1 MSSSIPQFRS
11 WTQEFRLKPK
21 FSKSILA
28 LPVLQDE
35 LPNEF
40 LLPFANMQITVQ
52 MLDGSITPFKVR
64 SSITIASFKAKF
76 EPWQSMKGRALLH
89 HDVRLDDRATL
100 GSIPGVKN
108 GTVLRVDK
116 RVSHVKNR
124 TARKKTVMSGPANSA
139 VDEGVLESIETSG
152 EREETSSEDQE
163 RISSSK
169 RKRPSRTFA
178 AAVARSVQAR
188 SPLSG
193 DMSDDPLNTTD
204 TTLSS
209 SVMALRTVKKEKRDS
224 AAREQGAA
232 SEVRNLEPRLHFP
245 EVPAANPTA
254 STHLPQNTDAISSYQ
269 SMAGDNNTP
278 FLSGINAAAADETD
292 RQSPSPESRPV
303 EIVAARQC
311 GTCGRACGCDRT
323 PLLPSNDLV
332 LPPTENMQRRES
344 TSTNG
349 TIDGHL
355 IALGSKPAS
364 RGSEESSWTGMW

>member
-1 MSSSIPQFRS
+1 
-11 WTQEFRLKPK
+11 
-21 FSKSILA
+21 
-28 LPVLQDE
+28 
-35 LPNEF
+35 
-40 LLPFANMQITVQ
+40 
-52 MLDGSITPFKVR
+52 MLDGSIAPFKVR

-76 EPWQSMKGRALLH
+76 EPWQPMKGRALLH
-89 HDVRLDDRATL
+89 HNVRLDDRATL

-116 RVSHVKNR
+116 HASQVKNR
-124 TARKKTVMSGPANSA
+124 TARKKTVMSGPASSA
-139 VDEGVLESIETSG
+139 VDEDVLESIETSG

-209 SVMALRTVKKEKRDS
+209 NAMALRTVKKERRDS
-224 AAREQGAA
+224 AAREQSAA
-232 SEVRNLEPRLHFP
+232 PEARNLDQRLHFP
-245 EVPAANPTA
+245 EAPAANPTA
-254 STHLPQNTDAISSYQ
+254 STHFPQSTNLVSSLQ
-269 SMAGDNNTP
+269 SMPGDNNTP

-292 RQSPSPESRPV
+292 RQSPSPESIPV

-323 PLLPSNDLV
+323 PLLPSNDRV
-332 LPPTENMQRRES
+332 LPRTENMQRQGS
-344 TSTNG
+344 TSTNNSA
-349 TIDGHL
+349 IDSHL
-355 IALGSKPAS
+355 IVIGRNAAS
-364 RGSEESSWTGMW
+364 HRSEESSWTGMW